1 MNLGHLGRVENL
13 QIINFSASTEMMSL
27 YSPSTSTRAPP
38 QSIVDAKSWDRIL
51 FTRKKKLSWDIFRR
65 CDLKILK
72 WSKKNITHPQSKRLS
87 GNSLKG
93 KILRCQVKQLS
104 FQIFGIKRT
113 SLRQCTRKKTSLPI
127 KCNRRY
133 HPLSYPVYKVPSRR
147 AMTASTKN
155 KP

>member
-1 MNLGHLGRVENL
+1 MNSGLLGRVENL
-13 QIINFSASTEMMSL
+13 KIIYFSASTEMMSL
-27 YSPSTSTRAPP
+27 YSPSASTRAPP

-51 FTRKKKLSWDIFRR
+51 FTHKKKLSWDIFRR
-65 CDLKILK
+65 CDLKIMK
-72 WSKKNITHPQSKRLS
+72 WSKKNITHSQSKRLS

-113 SLRQCTRKKTSLPI
+113 SLRQCTRKKTLLPI

-133 HPLSYPVYKVPSRR
+133 HPLSYPIYKVPSRR